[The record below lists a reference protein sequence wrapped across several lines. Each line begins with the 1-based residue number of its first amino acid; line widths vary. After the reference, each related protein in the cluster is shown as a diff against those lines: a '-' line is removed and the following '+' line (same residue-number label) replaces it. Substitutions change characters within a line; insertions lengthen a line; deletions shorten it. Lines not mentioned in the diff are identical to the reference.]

1 MTSNRICTWVEI
13 SSFPF
18 FLEFSDPEEWQKA
31 LCSLCLSHFDSEE
44 IQGKIQ
50 VEHDQKGF

>member
-1 MTSNRICTWVEI
+1 MVEI

-50 VEHDQKGF
+50 VELDQKGL